1 MAAVVG
7 NRNRMVIEQWEG
19 HLRAVRTGTR
29 DMMKQTKE
37 EEEEE

>member
-19 HLRAVRTGTR
+19 HLRERTGTR